1 MKQFYKH
8 NDKYYI
14 IHRSIAISLFTDKD
28 GIVDLE
34 GVKIWRDGL
43 PKVDHVLR
51 NETHFLFV
59 ETIQDAEIIED
70 EKIIEDDQEVVE
82 EAHS

>member
-1 MKQFYKH
+1 MKQLYKH
-8 NDKYYI
+8 NNKYYI
-14 IHRSIAISLFTDKD
+14 IHRSISISLFTDKE

-59 ETIQDAEIIED
+59 ENIQDAEI
-70 EKIIEDDQEVVE
+70 VE
-82 EAHS
+82 EVQESENTVSLEV

>member
-1 MKQFYKH
+1 MKQLYKH

-14 IHRSIAISLFTDKD
+14 IHRSIAITLFTDKD
-28 GIVDLE
+28 GKIDLD

-43 PKVDHVLR
+43 ERVDHVLR

-70 EKIIEDDQEVVE
+70 DQEVVE

>member
-8 NDKYYI
+8 NDKYYF
-14 IHRSIAISLFTDKD
+14 IHRSIAISLFTDKE
-28 GIVDLE
+28 GKIDLE

-43 PKVDHVLR
+43 PMVDHVLR

-59 ETIQDAEIIED
+59 ETIQDAEIVEEVQESEDTVSLEIED
-70 EKIIEDDQEVVE
+70 S
-82 EAHS
+82 H

>member
-1 MKQFYKH
+1 MKQLYKH

-14 IHRSIAISLFTDKD
+14 IHRSISISLFTDKE

-59 ETIQDAEIIED
+59 ENIQDAEI
-70 EKIIEDDQEVVE
+70 VE
-82 EAHS
+82 EVQESEDTVSLEV

>member
-1 MKQFYKH
+1 
-8 NDKYYI
+8 
-14 IHRSIAISLFTDKD
+14 LFTDKD
-28 GIVDLE
+28 GKIDLE

-43 PKVDHVLR
+43 ERVDHVLR

-70 EKIIEDDQEVVE
+70 DQEVVE
-82 EAHS
+82 EVHS